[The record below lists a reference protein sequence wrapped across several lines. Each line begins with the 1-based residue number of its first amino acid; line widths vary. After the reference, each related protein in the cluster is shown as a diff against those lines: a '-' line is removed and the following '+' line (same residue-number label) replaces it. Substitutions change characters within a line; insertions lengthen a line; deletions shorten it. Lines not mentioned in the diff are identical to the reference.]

1 MRVVAFY
8 TKDTGYEQEADIWV
22 KSFESCDTSI
32 YPVDSR
38 GSWELNCGIKSEVLI
53 TALLES
59 DEPILY
65 VDIDARLCRP
75 LEAIPNPE
83 LPGFCFLKQ
92 KTLCRTF
99 NRQLASGTIYLPQTV
114 NSFRILLAWNKLQ
127 KENPKT
133 WDQITLQHVVESN
146 IYGYQ
151 VLPSE
156 WLGIAKKGRTEQ
168 EQQEHA
174 GCIKHDAIIHHTQ
187 ASRRFKKVINKA
199 QISDVKIAHGFLI
212 EYLTSAHSKIIE
224 SSEIDQ
230 QMQRINKI
238 KNWKTD
244 A

>member
-8 TKDTGYEQEADIWV
+8 TKDTVYEQEADIWA
-22 KSFESCDTSI
+22 KSFESCDTLI

-65 VDIDARLCRP
+65 VDIDARLRRP
-75 LEAIPNPE
+75 LEAIPNPG
-83 LPGFCFLKQ
+83 LPGFCFQ
-92 KTLCRTF
+92 KHTTNCKTF
-99 NRQLASGTIYLPQTV
+99 NRRLCSGTIYLPQTAD
-114 NSFRILLAWNKLQ
+114 SFRILLAWNKLQ

-133 WDQITLQHVVESN
+133 WDQVTLQHIVESN
-146 IYGYQ
+146 MYGYQ
-151 VLPSE
+151 VLPSK
-156 WLGIAKKGRTEQ
+156 WLGIAGKGRTEQ
-168 EQQEHA
+168 EQ
-174 GCIKHDAIIHHTQ
+174 GCIKHKAIIHHTQ
-187 ASRRFKKVINKA
+187 ASRRFKGIINKA
-199 QISDVKIAHGFLI
+199 QILDMKVAHGFSI
-212 EYLTSAHSKIIE
+212 KYLTNVKSKIIE
-224 SSEIDQ
+224 LNEIGQ

>member
-8 TKDTGYEQEADIWV
+8 TKDTVYEQEAAIWD
-22 KSFESCDTSI
+22 KSFESCDTLV

-83 LPGFCFLKQ
+83 LPGFCFIDGETHCK
-92 KTLCRTF
+92 TF
-99 NRQLASGTIYLPQTV
+99 NRQLGSGTIYLPQTV

-133 WDQITLQHVVESN
+133 WDQITLQHIVESN
-146 IYGYQ
+146 LFGYQ

-156 WLGIAKKGRTEQ
+156 WLGIANKGRTEQ
-168 EQQEHA
+168 EQQKYA
-174 GCIKHDAIIHHTQ
+174 GCIKHNAIIYHTQ
-187 ASRRFKKVINKA
+187 ASRRFKKVINRA
-199 QISDVKIAHGFLI
+199 QISDRKITRGFSI
-212 EYLTSAHSKIIE
+212 EYLTNAKSKIIVLN
-224 SSEIDQ
+224 EIDQ